1 VTNPNPSALTLECQW
16 QFAFNLKRGK
26 GTLGYIATWQGLGGL
41 TLTPDIL
48 LWSPTP
54 GSSSPLPTTLR
65 TSSGGGTVADQLR
78 CVGVIE
84 KFTFD
89 GETTD
94 PIRIS
99 AFLSKD
105 NQVKLRSKLTS
116 DIPSTKFKVDY
127 ALIGFDEDGKTWYPA
142 VTLESSPSD
151 AQINTKNGELQLFMD
166 FSPTRISETLDV
178 NVYRLEFEMIPGATT
193 TRLKLA
199 TGPQHRYV
207 KEWRGEE

>member
-1 VTNPNPSALTLECQW
+1 VTNPNPSALVLECQW

-54 GSSSPLPTTLR
+54 GSNSPLPTTLR

-127 ALIGFDEDGKTWYPA
+127 ALIGFDEDGKAWYPA

-207 KEWRGEE
+207 KDWRGEE

>member
-1 VTNPNPSALTLECQW
+1 MTNTNPSELALECQW

-26 GTLGYIATWQGLGGL
+26 GTLGYIATWKGLGGL
-41 TLTPDIL
+41 NLTPDIL

-54 GSSSPLPTTLR
+54 GSNSPLPTTLR
-65 TSSGGGTVADQLR
+65 TSSGGGTIADQLR

-84 KFTFD
+84 KFTFE

-116 DIPSTKFKVDY
+116 DIPSTKFKLDY
-127 ALIGFDEDGKTWYPA
+127 ALIGFDEDAKSWYPA
-142 VTLESSPSD
+142 VSLESSPSD
-151 AQINTKNGELQLFMD
+151 AQINTKNGELQLFVD

-178 NVYRLEFEMIPGATT
+178 NVYRLEFEMIPGETA

-207 KEWRGEE
+207 TEWRGEG

>member
-1 VTNPNPSALTLECQW
+1 MTNPNPSALTLECQW